1 MQLQNLNPFPLY
13 EEYAN
18 KYHYLVFLKSLFLS
32 SSNVFLPQLKVAA
45 ELDRYALM
53 QDILSHESKY

>member
-18 KYHYLVFLKSLFLS
+18 KYHYFVFLKSLFLS